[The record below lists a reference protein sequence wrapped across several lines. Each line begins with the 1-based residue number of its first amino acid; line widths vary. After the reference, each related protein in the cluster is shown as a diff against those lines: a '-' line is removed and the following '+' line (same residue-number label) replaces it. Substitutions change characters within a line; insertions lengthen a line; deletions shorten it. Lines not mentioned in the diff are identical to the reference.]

1 MRIRTAKTVSPH
13 SINPFEELEKDY
25 ETEDNLLK
33 KIVLSE
39 TPVYLGNL
47 RSVMERA
54 KEETGIS
61 VTREDILKAAEEL
74 VAGGQAKKEKTP
86 LGEMITEVRV

>member
-1 MRIRTAKTVSPH
+1 
-13 SINPFEELEKDY
+13 
-25 ETEDNLLK
+25 
-33 KIVLSE
+33 
-39 TPVYLGNL
+39 
-47 RSVMERA
+47 MERA